1 MFCLVIA
8 RFRWKEN
15 IYSPYEVSPVQ
26 AYRDMWKVPLLQKD
40 ALMPGTHKIKCINI
54 FGHCVMQKDI
64 QELVENNIHFQFL
77 IPLAKCYTLSHKEH
91 LLLFIRESKHQELQ
105 NPERITFI

>member
-1 MFCLVIA
+1 
-8 RFRWKEN
+8 
-15 IYSPYEVSPVQ
+15 
-26 AYRDMWKVPLLQKD
+26 
-40 ALMPGTHKIKCINI
+40 MPGTHKIKCINI